1 MDLTTA
7 TPVEIDTI
15 LADLY
20 GKQWEADSQVLYW
33 LKAAREVEAGIAK
46 HLSGKYGN
54 QYFGWKQ
61 ETADGYRTKADGYQ
75 AKVDDLA
82 MEMLPYEA
90 EFARR
95 PWTRFYVV
103 QGGHIHSSMDCSTCN
118 KMGKRTKFGWLPE
131 MSGQSEDQALEAL
144 VTESAKTILCT
155 VCYPSAPVAWTVVRP
170 DANQCPGSG
179 TFDYP
184 RETARLGYYSG
195 NYGVC
200 NHCGERI
207 TVSSTGK
214 MRKHKKA

>member
-1 MDLTTA
+1 MDLATA

-20 GKQWEADSQVLYW
+20 GKQWEADSQREYYT
-33 LKAAREVEAGIAK
+33 KAALEIENGIAK
-46 HLSGKYGN
+46 HLTGKYGN
-54 QYFGWKQ
+54 RYFGWKQ
-61 ETADGYRTKADGYQ
+61 ETADEYHTKADGYQ

-95 PWTRFYVV
+95 PWTRFYLV
-103 QGGHIHSSMDCSTCN
+103 QDGHVHSSMRCSTCN

-131 MSGQSEDQALEAL
+131 WSGQSEAETLETL
-144 VTESAKTILCT
+144 VTKSNKTILCT
-155 VCYPSAPVAWTVVRP
+155 VCYPTAPVAWTVARV
-170 DANQCPGSG
+170 DDDQCPGSG

-184 RETARLGYYSG
+184 NDTARRGYYSG

-200 NHCGERI
+200 THCNARI
-207 TVSSTGK
+207 TVTSTGK
-214 MRKHKKA
+214 MRKHKK